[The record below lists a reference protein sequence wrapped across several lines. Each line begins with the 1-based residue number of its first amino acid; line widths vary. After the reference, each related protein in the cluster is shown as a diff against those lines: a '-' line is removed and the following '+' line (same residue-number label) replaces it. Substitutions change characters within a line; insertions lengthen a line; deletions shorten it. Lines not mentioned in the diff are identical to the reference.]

1 MKKLITLVILFAFAT
16 LNYAGDPARKGTT
29 GASQLLVPVGAQGI
43 ATGGA
48 MLSNLKGI
56 ESIYYNPAGLD
67 YSSNAEAMFSY
78 MSYFADINVSYFA
91 ASTKLE
97 GIGSLGLS
105 IKTFDIGDIPVTTND
120 YPDGTGSTYSPTFM
134 TVALTYSKIITDRIS
149 VGANFKLI
157 TESIENSTAN
167 GFGLDFG
174 VQYRFDSQLSLAAS
188 VKNIGSNMRYS
199 GGLLQAST
207 SIPNTTPGAKP
218 GVYEIVAEEFQIPSF
233 FEMSLSYDYIFNEQN
248 NLLVGTTYTANNA
261 LEDIINIGGEYSF
274 MKMLFLRGG
283 YRMYTENNKN
293 SPFGFTLG
301 AGVKYDVLPGVGLVF
316 DYAFQEV
323 KEFPTSNHIFTV
335 KFELK

>member
-48 MLSNLKGI
+48 MLANLKGI

-174 VQYRFDSQLSLAAS
+174 VQYRFDNQLSLATS

-207 SIPNTTPGAKP
+207 VIPNTTPSAKP